1 MKELITARNALSV
14 ISVVINDAKEL
25 LDIWIDYNDTLATG
39 LKEIN
44 TSQVD
49 MRLYRQPL
57 ITTNGK
63 YKYK

>member
-14 ISVVINDAKEL
+14 ISVVINDANEL

-63 YKYK
+63 YAG

>member
-14 ISVVINDAKEL
+14 TSVVINDANEL

-63 YKYK
+63 YAG